1 MNKVITFIIK
11 SDFGILKKP
20 DINDYYL
27 TYNMLHKPALLGI
40 LGAIIG
46 LNGYYSRRETMPD
59 YYLKLKNLKLS
70 IKPVN
75 DYKGN
80 FSKIMMVYNNS
91 VGYANKDGGIL
102 QIYEQILLKPSY
114 KCYLCLD
121 LDDENQNIL
130 YNNILNYESYYIP
143 YLGKNENYLWWSEA
157 KEITIEEY
165 KDTSIKISSI
175 FIKENLL
182 KDNIALDLLN
192 YDSGKFI
199 YFERLPY
206 CFDENMFQYV
216 LKDFVYTNNE
226 FKFEFPLS
234 NLFKTSEG
242 EIIQLF

>member
-1 MNKVITFIIK
+1 MNKIITFIIN

-40 LGAIIG
+40 LGSIAG
-46 LNGYYSRRETMPD
+46 LKGYTENGKLPEYYNL
-59 YYLKLKNLKLS
+59 LKDLKLS
-70 IKPVN
+70 IKPLKDN
-75 DYKGN
+75 KGN
-80 FSKIMMVYNNS
+80 FSKTMIGYNNS
-91 VGYANKDGGIL
+91 VGYANKDGNL
-102 QIYEQILLKPSY
+102 QIYEQVLLKPSY
-114 KCYLCLD
+114 KCYIELD
-121 LDDENQNIL
+121 IENEIQKTL
-130 YNNILNYESYYIP
+130 FNNILNCESYYIP

-226 FKFEFPLS
+226 FKFKSPLS
-234 NLFKTSEG
+234 NLFKTSED